1 MRVIDKKNQSKKKIG
16 VGKLVNIS
24 IFLFTSLICVFCSEL
39 IMRKFLNFSQ
49 GTSITYY
56 VRDEIV
62 PGVRLGK
69 FNATLRQR
77 KNTGDYDVVINFNQ
91 YGLRDTRDISKA
103 KKDSF
108 LVVGDSFTFGHGIK
122 AGKRF
127 SDLLFLKYNKDVY
140 NLAIP
145 TGLNGY
151 KSLIKYA
158 EILGA
163 KSKKLIL
170 VICMENDLLNFNDEK
185 ILNISNLDKKDKK
198 NKIKS
203 FLSTQKS
210 FLMNNSALYYSF
222 TSAIHQNNW
231 LKNFFIKID
240 LINPSIKTSKFIK
253 KDLYGSA
260 IFIKNLTTKFD
271 SFIVLIPSRYNWAG
285 NQETII
291 KYRNEHITFRKE
303 LEKRGLN
310 VLDLR
315 DKFEA
320 ISNNPLVELH
330 FAKDGHWNETANA
343 IAAKEIISFIL
354 K

>member
-1 MRVIDKKNQSKKKIG
+1 MRVINQKNQSKKKIRA
-16 VGKLVNIS
+16 GKLVNIS
-24 IFLFTSLICVFCSEL
+24 IFLFTSLICVFCSEF
-39 IMRKFLNFSQ
+39 IMRKFLNFSK
-49 GTSITYY
+49 GTLLNFYS
-56 VRDEIV
+56 RDEIV
-62 PGVRLGK
+62 PGVKLGE
-69 FNATLRQR
+69 FNATQRQR

-103 KKDSF
+103 KEDSF

-122 AGKRF
+122 AGNRF
-127 SDLLFLKYNKDVY
+127 SDLLFLKYNQDVY

-185 ILNISNLDKKDKK
+185 ILNISNLDKK

-222 TSAIHQNNW
+222 TSALHQNNW
-231 LKNFFIKID
+231 FKNFFIKIG
-240 LINPSIKTSKFIK
+240 LINPNIKTSKFVK

-260 IFIKNLTTKFD
+260 SFIKNLTSKFD

-285 NQETII
+285 NQERII
-291 KYRNEHITFRKE
+291 KYRNEHNTFRKE
-303 LEKRGLN
+303 LEKRGLT

-315 DKFEA
+315 DKFEE

-330 FAKDGHWNETANA
+330 FAKDGHWNETGNA
-343 IAAKEIISFIL
+343 IAAKEISSLIL
-354 K
+354 KK